1 MSASAIRT
9 MPKILTRQ
17 NINELFSQSSCPQLT
32 GTTSDIELIWPTDI
46 AEGYNRIIQLRS
58 GLQLWCETLTPRSD
72 LRLQADYL
80 PSDPFGLIF
89 ILSGDFQSTLTRTRQ
104 TEDFLTKGGLNI
116 LGYGGTAQG
125 AINYLAGQTIQ
136 IVQIVIEP
144 WFMGELVERNPMNL
158 PRPLRAILQG
168 DRSQSYVH
176 MGETN
181 PVMQMAL
188 HQLWH
193 CPYQGL
199 TRLIYLE
206 SKAIELLALKLCQLS
221 EEDAKQLPKALKS
234 QDVERIHQAKDL
246 LLSDIENP
254 PSLIA
259 LARAVGLNDYKL
271 KQGFHHVFGT
281 TVFGYLHNHRME
293 KARQLLQT
301 TDLTVSDVAY
311 AIGFSNRSYFAAAF
325 RRKFNINP
333 KAYLLQ
339 SQRERYLP

>member
-1 MSASAIRT
+1 

-17 NINELFSQSSCPQLT
+17 NINELFSQPSCTQPKNAANE
-32 GTTSDIELIWPTDI
+32 IEFTWPASI
-46 AEGYNRIIQLRS
+46 AQGGNRIVQVRS
-58 GLQLWCETLTPRSD
+58 GLQVSYETLTPESD
-72 LRLQADYL
+72 LHLQASYL

-89 ILSGDFQSTLTRTRQ
+89 ILSGNSQATVTRASQTLT
-104 TEDFLTKGGLNI
+104 FLPTGDINI
-116 LGYGGTAQG
+116 LGFGGTEQG
-125 AINYLAGQTIQ
+125 TLSYLADQTVQ
-136 IVQIVIEP
+136 IVQIAVEP
-144 WFMGELVERNPMNL
+144 WLMSEFVERNPVHL
-158 PRPLRAILQG
+158 PLPMRTILQG
-168 DRSQSYVH
+168 DRSQAYVH
-176 MGETN
+176 ISETN
-181 PVMQMAL
+181 PAMQMAL

-199 TRLIYLE
+199 TRLMYLE
-206 SKAIELLALKLCQLS
+206 GKAIELLALKLFQLN
-221 EEDAKQLPKALKS
+221 EDNRKQLPKSLKP
-234 QDVERIHQAKDL
+234 QDVERIHHAKDL

-301 TDLTVSDVAY
+301 TDLTVAEVAY
-311 AIGFSNRSYFAAAF
+311 TVGFANRSYFAASF

-333 KAYLLQ
+333 KAYLQQ
-339 SQRERYLP
+339 SQRERRNS